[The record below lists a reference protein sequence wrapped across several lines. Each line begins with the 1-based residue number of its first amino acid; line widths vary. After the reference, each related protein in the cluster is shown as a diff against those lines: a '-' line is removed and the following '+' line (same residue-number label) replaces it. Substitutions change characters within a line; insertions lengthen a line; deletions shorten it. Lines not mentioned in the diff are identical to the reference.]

1 MCINKLIHVY
11 VHILILYI
19 LINIIALITEYK
31 HENAGIYIDKK
42 NLVISWK
49 RLYLEKKPKNITSKY
64 YIKYSKNRETLIQ
77 GALYYAIKTTMGTNF
92 LQLTRRN

>member
-1 MCINKLIHVY
+1 MKMLVYKLIKK
-11 VHILILYI
+11 ILWSVEKDC
-19 LINIIALITEYK
+19 TS
-31 HENAGIYIDKK
+31 KK
-42 NLVISWK
+42 K
-49 RLYLEKKPKNITSKY
+49 TKNITSKY